1 MKNEIEKPFLDRIKK
16 LEDKL
21 GYTFKDKTLPL
32 TALTHRSFVAEYP
45 KKLKDYEVLE
55 FLGDA
60 VLSLIVSEILIKAYP
75 DAKEGEL
82 SQIRSAVIS
91 EAYLSKLA
99 RMIGLNELVLL
110 SKGEIQQKGMERE
123 SLLCDVFEAVFG
135 AIYVDCGYFID
146 PPRQVFNRLFKEK
159 LLQDIEKGDIPRDYK
174 SLLQIIT
181 QKTLGI
187 TPKYRFI
194 SAKGPEHEKI
204 FTMECIITEDLK
216 TTGTGRSKKE
226 AETKAAQKAYIQL
239 KNHQEN
245 QREKN

>member
-1 MKNEIEKPFLDRIKK
+1 MKSDIPKEFLERIKK
-16 LEDKL
+16 LEDKI
-21 GYTFKDKTLPL
+21 GYIFKDKSLPL

-45 KKLKDYEVLE
+45 KKLKDYEVFE

-75 DAKEGEL
+75 NAKEGEL
-82 SQIRSAVIS
+82 SQIRSAVVS
-91 EAYLSKLA
+91 ETYLSKLA
-99 RMIGLNELVLL
+99 REIGLNELVLL

-135 AIYVDCGYFID
+135 AVYVDCGYYID
-146 PPRQVFNRLFKEK
+146 PPRQIFNRLFKER
-159 LLQDIEKGDIPRDYK
+159 LLKDIEKGDIPRDYK

-181 QKTLGI
+181 QKVFGTV
-187 TPKYRFI
+187 PKYRFI

-226 AETKAAQKAYIQL
+226 AETKAAQKAYL
-239 KNHQEN
+239 KLKDTTQKE
-245 QREKN
+245 EKKD